1 MAIDK
6 TQDWSPA
13 SSILTKMVKEGQR
26 LTWMKSYN
34 DTKNKKVVKDFN
46 YGMSIYEARSSEEYI
61 YDIYETRKYEY
72 MEIRWLGNYHLPE
85 ELEEL
90 CADLFDLSLAYK
102 LVAVDAEY
110 LEIVVEE
117 SKDGSTN
124 IDETVMEAMMDIQK
138 KVAKQLHK
146 RRS

>member
-1 MAIDK
+1 
-6 TQDWSPA
+6 
-13 SSILTKMVKEGQR
+13 MVELVHEGQR
-26 LTWMKSYN
+26 LTWRKSYN

-46 YGMSIYEARSSEEYI
+46 YGINIYEARSSE
-61 YDIYETRKYEY
+61 EY

-102 LVAVDAEY
+102 LVAVDAKY

-138 KVAKQLHK
+138 KVSKQLQRKK
-146 RRS
+146 RVR

>member
-6 TQDWSPA
+6 TQDWYPA
-13 SSILTKMVKEGQR
+13 SKLMSELVREGQR
-26 LTWMKSYN
+26 LTWRKSYN
-34 DTKNKKVVKDFN
+34 DTKNKKVMSNFK
-46 YGMSIYEARSSEEYI
+46 YGINIYEVRNSE
-61 YDIYETRKYEY
+61 EY
-72 MEIRWLGNYHLPE
+72 MEIRWLGKYHLPD
-85 ELEEL
+85 ELEGL

-124 IDETVMEAMMDIQK
+124 IDETVMKTMMDIQK

>member
-13 SSILTKMVKEGQR
+13 SKLMSELVHEGQR
-26 LTWMKSYN
+26 LTWRKSYN

-46 YGMSIYEARSSEEYI
+46 YGMSIYEVRSSEEYI
-61 YDIYETRKYEY
+61 YGTRKYEY

-85 ELEEL
+85 DLEDL

-124 IDETVMEAMMDIQK
+124 IDDEVMEAMMDIQK
-138 KVAKQLHK
+138 KVAKQLRK
-146 RRS
+146 RRK

>member
-13 SSILTKMVKEGQR
+13 SKLMSELVHEGQR
-26 LTWMKSYN
+26 LTWRKSYN

-46 YGMSIYEARSSEEYI
+46 YDISIYEARSSEDYI
-61 YDIYETRKYEY
+61 YD
-72 MEIRWLGNYHLPE
+72 EIRWLGNYRLPE
-85 ELEEL
+85 EFEEL

-138 KVAKQLHK
+138 KVAKQLQRK
-146 RRS
+146 RRVR